1 MKDETGIYKNLLQE
15 TAHRAGLNLPVYTT
29 VRSGPGHVPIFTCTV
44 ELAGMNFTGDPAK
57 TKKQAEKNAAIAAW
71 SALKKCKYILISFP
85 LVNCFFSYFSILYFS
100 VINVNLCA
108 VPNLGSLTSKE
119 AVSREEQDQ
128 AVVARVLSN
137 FRPKDEYKQA
147 RRRDQNQAKRRM
159 LRTHRDFSCG
169 SSSTSSNQNQIQHQQ
184 WRLFDLLLDSVSEG
198 SSQIQ
203 NSFVSLLPPPPPRTA
218 SKILPPTSPRDILS
232 PYSSNRCIPV
242 QVRGRS
248 QIITPPILEEHQR
261 DEEEWLGGKS
271 DIIKKPIEK
280 EGSSNSSSNFVYGAS
295 SIYRQFT
302 GKLNTSMLDS
312 TTQQH
317 EQQSHIK
324 TRPLG
329 SQNPSQLVPAQ
340 DKATTPS
347 AHMVKTMYTGGF
359 HPHRIA
365 PAVQIRSVIPV
376 CAAPMRPQQPSNP
389 PTMKETLSTAS
400 TSMSTQTRE
409 EVSSASS
416 KFNNKPQLS
425 STTPQLSSE
434 FNKLQL

>member
-184 WRLFDLLLDSVSEG
+184 WRLLDLLLDSVSEG

-280 EGSSNSSSNFVYGAS
+280 EGSSNSSSNFVYGPS

-302 GKLNTSMLDS
+302 GKVNTSMLDS

-340 DKATTPS
+340 EKATTPS
-347 AHMVKTMYTGGF
+347 AHMIKTMYTGGF